1 MSNEGQRQIN
11 GVDIGAFEES
21 VNTIAEQ
28 PEAKHAPKMSRIQWM
43 GGFKFNAF
51 VRNHTFIVDEPAHL
65 AGKDEAPNS
74 MEYVLGAYGACL
86 ATGFV
91 LNASRQGIAI
101 RNMEIALDAEQ
112 NNVFTFFGLAE
123 DGHSGFSGIT
133 AKLFVQAD
141 ADEETLR
148 EVWATTIKT
157 SPVGNSLVHNVSINP
172 EIDVIP

>member
-1 MSNEGQRQIN
+1 MNSQEEQLVN
-11 GVDIGAFEES
+11 GVDIKAFRES
-21 VNTIAEQ
+21 VKTIAEN
-28 PEAKHAPKMSRIQWM
+28 PDARFAPKFSRTQWL
-43 GGFKFNAF
+43 GGFKFKAF

-91 LNASRQGIAI
+91 LNASKQGIVI
-101 RNMEIALDAEQ
+101 RNLEVALDAKQ
-112 NNVFTFFGLAE
+112 NNVFTFFGIAQ
-123 DGHSGFSGIT
+123 DGHSGFSGIR

-148 EVWATTIKT
+148 RIWDTTVQT
-157 SPVGNSLVHNVSINP
+157 SPVGNSLAHLVTITP

>member
-1 MSNEGQRQIN
+1 MSSEGQRQIN
-11 GVDIGAFEES
+11 GVDIGDFEAS
-21 VNTIAEQ
+21 VKTIAQE
-28 PEAKHAPKMSRIQWM
+28 PEAKHAPKMSRIQWL

-91 LNASRQGIAI
+91 LNASKQGIAI
-101 RNMEIALDAEQ
+101 RNMEIALDAQ
-112 NNVFTFFGLAE
+112 QDNVFTFFGIAKE
-123 DGHSGFSGIT
+123 GHSGFNNVT

-148 EVWATTIKT
+148 KIWDTTIET
-157 SPVGNSLVHNVSINP
+157 SPVGNSLAHNVSITP
-172 EIDVIP
+172 EIDVLP